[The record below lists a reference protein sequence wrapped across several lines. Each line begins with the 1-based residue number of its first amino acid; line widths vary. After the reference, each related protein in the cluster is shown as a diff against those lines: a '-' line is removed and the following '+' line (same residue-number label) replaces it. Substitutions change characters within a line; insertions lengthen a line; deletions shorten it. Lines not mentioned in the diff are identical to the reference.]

1 MQPNPVLVPAG
12 IPTKLWL
19 FEQGKERESVNRI
32 LYRESTL
39 GGIKDLSHEGN
50 QSRSTRSIGP
60 DQHPAEK
67 FVNDQKWSQIGAIV
81 LHLNDPAA
89 PAVDA
94 TLLNTLKDNLHQMLV
109 DQEKS
114 ILPDN
119 TGLKLED
126 EPTMFHESKLMS
138 CYTKLEVLR
147 ALPRLVE
154 HIREKVVNTKTPHP
168 MKRHLSKDYLKD
180 LTTETQ
186 QCYDA
191 ICNVAQSH
199 IQLIKRRGAAA
210 IKAQVRWGPTGEALG
225 SLLSDDDVEAYAR
238 EYVDSALEAWNGVLK
253 VKLK

>member
-109 DQEKS
+109 DQE
-114 ILPDN
+114 
-119 TGLKLED
+119 
-126 EPTMFHESKLMS
+126 M
-138 CYTKLEVLR
+138 
-147 ALPRLVE
+147 
-154 HIREKVVNTKTPHP
+154 
-168 MKRHLSKDYLKD
+168 
-180 LTTETQ
+180 
-186 QCYDA
+186 
-191 ICNVAQSH
+191 
-199 IQLIKRRGAAA
+199 
-210 IKAQVRWGPTGEALG
+210 W
-225 SLLSDDDVEAYAR
+225 
-238 EYVDSALEAWNGVLK
+238 SA
-253 VKLK
+253 